1 MPSKAQIRPSARRF
15 CAALGGRLE
24 RTKCWSG
31 ANEPAVAGTVRPA
44 LDGSATR
51 KTHANALQLCGVRR
65 VEASVDA
72 QGAMPSPVSAT
83 EGISPCPAKTSDLTP
98 RIRCPRTML
107 FRHGRV
113 DVQHRLNALLMQ
125 RSKVRESNGLTR
137 KHTAPPAR
145 ARDMTSSLE
154 KAVIRMVGMLWP

>member
-44 LDGSATR
+44 LDRSATR

-72 QGAMPSPVSAT
+72 QGGDAVA
-83 EGISPCPAKTSDLTP
+83 GVGN
-98 RIRCPRTML
+98 R
-107 FRHGRV
+107 
-113 DVQHRLNALLMQ
+113 
-125 RSKVRESNGLTR
+125 
-137 KHTAPPAR
+137 
-145 ARDMTSSLE
+145 RDQPMSC
-154 KAVIRMVGMLWP
+154 KDI